1 MENEKRKVGDYTILC
16 AVNIGSREIILAENE
31 QSANGERFLCCYGE
45 RNDIFEK
52 FTECAVGDDY
62 IDAAMFFAERIKQDA
77 ERFRE
82 EVEKLDIPV
91 TVITQADCIPDH
103 YKNDI
108 NSKIIAINP
117 AILKPEYQRADRQL
131 FLVTG
136 GFGASA
142 NARGS
147 AVFCKNLYDGKN
159 TRYERMDVLGEV
171 KPERMPDW
179 AKEKAAA
186 FSRTIQGK
194 DHERYKD
201 KQTGL
206 TAGASGALRAPAGDS
221 EKGEPAAGIRQIDT
235 DAEARDLPYGKDAV
249 LSG

>member
-1 MENEKRKVGDYTILC
+1 MHRRAPCRDAGREALESRRDEQEQK
-16 AVNIGSREIILAENE
+16 AVAENAAGQRHGLVAHVTE
-31 QSANGERFLCCYGE
+31 HTDEHRVNAPDKGRAHGQQRADRTEVQLAHTGERHE
-45 RNDIFEK
+45 RDAGHRADKAAEK
-52 FTECAVGDDY
+52 
-62 IDAAMFFAERIKQDA
+62 
-77 ERFRE
+77 
-82 EVEKLDIPV
+82 P
-91 TVITQADCIPDH
+91 
-103 YKNDI
+103 
-108 NSKIIAINP
+108 
-117 AILKPEYQRADRQL
+117 DRQL

-194 DHERYKD
+194 DHER
-201 KQTGL
+201 
-206 TAGASGALRAPAGDS
+206 
-221 EKGEPAAGIRQIDT
+221 
-235 DAEARDLPYGKDAV
+235 
-249 LSG
+249 